1 MVGDCDSTTAT
12 LRRTNTVVDDLPFL
26 VEPFSDMHIGDSR
39 AVTIGNP
46 KSMQAR

>member
-1 MVGDCDSTTAT
+1 MVDDCDSTIAT
-12 LRRTNTVVDDLPFL
+12 LRGTNTVVDDLPLL
-26 VEPFSDMHIGDSR
+26 VEPSSDTHIGDPR